1 MMKNLFNR
9 LLDALNIGGRDWII
23 LILSL
28 LLAFSVWL
36 IHNLSL
42 KYNANL
48 KAKVVAVASLE
59 GHEGVSFASQDVAA
73 RGRATGYNII
83 ASYIKSRRP
92 VKVEFS
98 TSALQRY
105 DDERFFVTGDK
116 LMEHSHLI
124 FGEDVTVDHYIT
136 DTLFFRFPRV
146 NHKKVPVV
154 PVTLF
159 SFQGQYMNRG
169 DLKVTPDSVIVEG
182 EPYLLESVRQVY
194 TKPIRHF
201 DISEDISGV
210 IPVERIKGVNIP
222 NAEIYYEM
230 DVTRYVEIESEA
242 VVSAVNVPAGKKLMI
257 FPSVVTVKMRCEFPL
272 IEDIRDNVVLQ
283 VDYEDFKTS
292 LKGNCAVR
300 PAEMPKGVISYE
312 VSPAF
317 VRCVEE
323 SR

>member
-1 MMKNLFNR
+1 MKNLFNR

-48 KAKVVAVASLE
+48 KAKVVAVATLE
-59 GHEGVSFASQDVAA
+59 GHEGVSSASQDVTA

-105 DDERFFVTGDK
+105 DDERFFVTGEK

-169 DLKVTPDSVIVEG
+169 DLKVMPDSVVVEG

-201 DISEDISGV
+201 DISENISGV

-222 NAEIYYEM
+222 ASEIYYEL
-230 DVTRYVEIESEA
+230 DVTRYVEVESEA
-242 VVSAVNVPAGKKLMI
+242 VVSAVNVPAEKRLMI
-257 FPSVVTVKMRCEFPL
+257 FPSVVTLKMRCEFPL
-272 IEDIRDNVVLQ
+272 IEDIRDNIVLQ
-283 VDYEDFKTS
+283 VDYDDFKTS
-292 LKGNCAVR
+292 LKGNCAVKI
-300 PAEMPKGVISYE
+300 AELPKGVITYE
-312 VSPAF
+312 VTPAF

>member
-1 MMKNLFNR
+1 MKNLLNR

-42 KYNANL
+42 KYNADL
-48 KAKVVAVASLE
+48 KAKVVAVAALE

-83 ASYIKSRRP
+83 SSYIRSRRS
-92 VKVEFS
+92 VKVAFN

-105 DDERFFVTGDK
+105 DDERFFVTGEK

-182 EPYLLESVRQVY
+182 EPYLLESVRQVF

-201 DISEDISGV
+201 DISENINGV

-222 NAEIYYEM
+222 TSEIYYEL
-230 DVTRYVEIESEA
+230 DVTRYVEIEREA
-242 VVSAVNVPAGKKLMI
+242 VVTAVNVPAEKKLMI

-272 IEDIRDNVVLQ
+272 IEDIRDNIVLQ
-283 VDYEDFKTS
+283 VDYEDFKAS